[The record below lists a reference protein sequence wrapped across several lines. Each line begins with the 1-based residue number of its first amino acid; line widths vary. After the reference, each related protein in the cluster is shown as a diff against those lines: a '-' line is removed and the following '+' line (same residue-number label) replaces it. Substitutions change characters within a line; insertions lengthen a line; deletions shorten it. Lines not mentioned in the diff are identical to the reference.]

1 MNIDASLFGQP
12 VRTRDA
18 SLFGQPVRTRDAS
31 LFGLLKCLRSDR
43 GSATVEFVTLALPL
57 FIPLFIYLG
66 QYSLESNLEASL
78 KTLSREMARGI
89 VTSENDAIAE
99 AVSYEIFIKAGSV
112 LGFEE
117 VITNGELRYE
127 VNCRNQPCI
136 SPNNEVKVT
145 LTSSD
150 LRHSISAVEYVS
162 PWA

>member
-1 MNIDASLFGQP
+1 MKLQIPILRLANH
-12 VRTRDA
+12 
-18 SLFGQPVRTRDAS
+18 
-31 LFGLLKCLRSDR
+31 LRSDR

-66 QYSLESNLEASL
+66 QYSLESNLAGSL

-99 AVSYEIFIKAGSV
+99 SVAYEIFFKAGSV

-117 VITNGELRYE
+117 AIKSGELRYE
-127 VNCRNQPCI
+127 IHCRNQPCI
-136 SPNNEVKVT
+136 SPDNEVKVT
-145 LTSSD
+145 LTTEN
-150 LRHSISAVEYVS
+150 LRHSVSAVEYVS

>member
-1 MNIDASLFGQP
+1 MKVKAPLFGQFLQT
-12 VRTRDA
+12 RTA
-18 SLFGQPVRTRDAS
+18 PLFGQFLQTRTAP
-31 LFGLLKCLRSDR
+31 LFRLVKLLRSDG

-66 QYSLESNLEASL
+66 QYSLESNLEGGL

-99 AVSYEIFIKAGSV
+99 VVSYEIFIKAGSI

-117 VITNGELRYE
+117 SIKSGELQYE
-127 VNCRNQPCI
+127 INCRNQPCI
-136 SPNNEVKVT
+136 SPDNEVKVT
-145 LTSSD
+145 IISTK
-150 LRHSISAVEYVS
+150 LRRPISAVEYVS